1 MPRTA
6 AIERDTAETQIRL
19 TLNLD
24 GEGTS
29 QVATG
34 VPFLDHMLT
43 LFARHGLFDLEVTAK
58 GDVEVD
64 LHHTV
69 EDVGICLGMAIARA
83 AGDKAGIT
91 RYGTFTLPMDEVL
104 MTASLDLSGRAF
116 FAENLELG
124 GRWIG
129 TFDAELTREFFQ
141 AVANNAAMNLH
152 LHQLR
157 GGNAHH
163 IVEAAFK
170 AFARALDAATHHDPR
185 VKGVPSTKGVL

>member
-6 AIERDTAETQIRL
+6 TIERDTAETQIRL

-24 GEGTS
+24 GEGRS

-43 LFARHGLFDLEVTAK
+43 LFARHGLFDLDLTAK
-58 GDVEVD
+58 GDLDVD

-104 MTASLDLSGRAF
+104 MTASLDLSGRAYF
-116 FAENLELG
+116 VEDLDLS

-152 LHQLR
+152 LHQVR

-170 AFARALDAATHHDPR
+170 AFGRALDAATRLDPR